1 MRKLRGRYLMRNIKK
16 RLAFWRGKT
25 GALHPKPT
33 RNPPPDGAE
42 PGIKSRPDQKQKIK
56 YIAPKSKP
64 FFLCGLPR
72 PGRERGKPGARS
84 GPGKTDFLP
93 ERGGAESFFTKC
105 LPNLWRWQQIGHDFA
120 IPRKEWS
127 AILGLVCRARR
138 ISPRDLFHK
147 SRS

>member
-1 MRKLRGRYLMRNIKK
+1 MRNIKK

-25 GALHPKPT
+25 GALRSKPT
-33 RNPPPDGAE
+33 RNPPPDRVK
-42 PGIKSRPDQKQKIK
+42 PGIKSRPDQKQKNRIHR
-56 YIAPKSKP
+56 PKIQTVFSLRITP
-64 FFLCGLPR
+64 P
-72 PGRERGKPGARS
+72 
-84 GPGKTDFLP
+84 GPGKAEIRGPVRARKNGFFAGTG
-93 ERGGAESFFTKC
+93 RGGVIFTKC